1 MDEELKSFSKDAEK
15 KLFQKE
21 TTLLQPMNDKINK
34 AVESVALKQG
44 YLQIIDIKL
53 TYFSLP
59 ACDATK
65 LVIDEANK

>member
-1 MDEELKSFSKDAEK
+1 
-15 KLFQKE
+15 
-21 TTLLQPMNDKINK
+21 MNDKINK

-44 YLQIIDIKL
+44 YLQIIDKKL